1 MQFLSKMMARSLT
14 ALIILI
20 LSFPSTYAAHKNRD
34 TWMLRGVVC
43 DSLTMQPVEAAS
55 IVTEGGGAGTLSRED
70 GTFELKIPASASY
83 LSVSCLGY
91 KKKYHYCSVGMKFY
105 YYTTFAK

>member
-43 DSLTMQPVEAAS
+43 DSLTMQPVEAA
-55 IVTEGGGAGTLSRED
+55 
-70 GTFELKIPASASY
+70 
-83 LSVSCLGY
+83 
-91 KKKYHYCSVGMKFY
+91 
-105 YYTTFAK
+105 